1 VPRAVDAR
9 ALADKRRSVLLAGAA
24 QWSDPAS
31 DVRRAARARLAGEQW
46 PAPVIEAALDNVLRD
61 ADAFL
66 SRIPDA
72 DAGGLRVLAILP
84 GNVIGPAVAVAYC
97 AAAAGSTILLKASHR
112 ELHLADIVAEQ
123 FETLGPPVAGT
134 LRALRWSGGDADFEA
149 KVFGRVDRILVFGD
163 DETIAD
169 VRRRAPPRVEVIGYG
184 TAYSIAFVGAGADVQ
199 AAADAAARD
208 IALFD
213 QRGCLSPQSVYVEGG
228 EARAILFAHALRD
241 ALLRIGVAL
250 PRALAGDAEKAAVAE
265 FVRRLRVRALPPAI
279 HALDTILIGPQR
291 QGVPDFVVGVEPYS
305 PPACAGF
312 GRIAIVK
319 PCATPDAAAS
329 AAAALGARLDTVG
342 VAGGA
347 TSALRHAFL
356 AAGALRV
363 CRLGEMQ
370 RPPLGYRPTLADFL
384 SRDST

>member
-1 VPRAVDAR
+1 MPRAVDAR

-24 QWSDPAS
+24 QWADPAS
-31 DVRRAARARLAGEQW
+31 GVRRAARARLAGEQW
-46 PAPVIEAALDNVLRD
+46 PAPVVEAALDNVLRD

-84 GNVIGPAVAVAYC
+84 GNVIGPAIAVAYC

-169 VRRRAPPRVEVIGYG
+169 VRRRAPARVEVIGYG
-184 TAYSIAFVGAGADVQ
+184 TAYSIAFVGADADVH

-241 ALLRIGVAL
+241 ALLRIGVTL

-265 FVRRLRVRALPPAI
+265 FVRRLRVRALPPAT

-291 QGVPDFVVGVEPYS
+291 HGVPDFVVGVEPYS

-329 AAAALGARLDTVG
+329 AAGALGARLDTVG
-342 VAGGA
+342 VAGEA
-347 TSALRHAFL
+347 TAALHHAFL

-370 RPPLGYRPTLADFL
+370 RPPLGYRPALADFL
-384 SRDST
+384 SRNAT